1 MLPRFEIQTETSS
14 YVGWVLPF
22 APRGYFRFSKR
33 IFLNSNSIQNSRW
46 KPLCKCMFIFDT
58 AFRKKQLF
66 SPHFFLFWPSFC
78 SLIRKPFLFST
89 VANYDGKI
97 MILSQNKALKLIFY
111 SSLPFPL
118 QAMTSSLRL
127 TSSFMNEQNF
137 ILQYLVFLCKCWF
150 CVPSYFVAYSVISKL
165 FFQLYLHS
173 AFW

>member
-1 MLPRFEIQTETSS
+1 MLQVTVQQRQFLHKNRRELRLFVRRNNFKKLIYSHPCYPGSKSRQKHRRT
-14 YVGWVLPF
+14 WVE
-22 APRGYFRFSKR
+22 FSPLLQEVISASQKEF
-33 IFLNSNSIQNSRW
+33 FLNSNSIQNSRW

-137 ILQYLVFLCKCWF
+137 I
-150 CVPSYFVAYSVISKL
+150 
-165 FFQLYLHS
+165 
-173 AFW
+173 